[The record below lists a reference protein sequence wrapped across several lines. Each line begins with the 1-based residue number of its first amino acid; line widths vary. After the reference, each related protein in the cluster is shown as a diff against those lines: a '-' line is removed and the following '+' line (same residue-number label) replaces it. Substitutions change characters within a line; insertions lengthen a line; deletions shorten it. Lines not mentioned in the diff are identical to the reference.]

1 MPRHDIAMHLP
12 PQGIKNLDVEIA
24 VRSDDDLLGTL
35 KISKGSIDWLP
46 AKNTK
51 YLYNLPW
58 ERFAALM
65 EIEGRKRQK

>member
-51 YLYNLPW
+51 YFYKLPW
-58 ERFAALM
+58 EKFASLM
-65 EIEGRKRQK
+65 ETEGNKRQK